1 MKMEWDAL
9 SFECHIVIGV
19 FLGFSIA
26 ICLCAYNRIRYRKD
40 LDMTLEPQDKS
51 LEGEGIEM
59 TSLKEVPSTVC
70 ACKPGDYPRC
80 LLEN

>member
-1 MKMEWDAL
+1 MEWDVL
-9 SFECHIVIGV
+9 SFECRIVIGI

-26 ICLCAYNRIRYRKD
+26 ICLCAYNRIRYRKV
-40 LDMTLEPQDKS
+40 LDTTLEPRDKS
-51 LEGEGIEM
+51 LEGEEIE
-59 TSLKEVPSTVC
+59 TRSLDEIPLVC

>member
-1 MKMEWDAL
+1 MEWDIL
-9 SFECHIVIGV
+9 SFECRIVIGIL
-19 FLGFSIA
+19 LGLSIA

-40 LDMTLEPQDKS
+40 LDIILEPRDKS
-51 LEGEGIEM
+51 LEVDPIEM
-59 TSLKEVPSTVC
+59 KALDEMPSVC

>member
-1 MKMEWDAL
+1 MEWDIL
-9 SFECHIVIGV
+9 SFECRIVIGIL
-19 FLGFSIA
+19 LGLSIA

-40 LDMTLEPQDKS
+40 LDLILEPRDKS
-51 LEGEGIEM
+51 LEVDQIEM
-59 TSLKEVPSTVC
+59 KAVDEMPSVC

>member
-1 MKMEWDAL
+1 M
-9 SFECHIVIGV
+9 IGIL
-19 FLGFSIA
+19 LGLSIA
-26 ICLCAYNRIRYRKD
+26 ICLCGYNRIRYRKD
-40 LDMTLEPQDKS
+40 LDMTSEPQDKS
-51 LEGEGIEM
+51 LEGQGIEM

>member
-1 MKMEWDAL
+1 MEWDIL
-9 SFECHIVIGV
+9 SFECRIVIGV
-19 FLGFSIA
+19 LLGISIA

-40 LDMTLEPQDKS
+40 LDIILEPRDKS
-51 LEGEGIEM
+51 LEVDQIEM
-59 TSLKEVPSTVC
+59 KALDEMPSVC

>member
-1 MKMEWDAL
+1 MEWDIL
-9 SFECHIVIGV
+9 SFECRIVIGIL
-19 FLGFSIA
+19 LGLSIA

-40 LDMTLEPQDKS
+40 LDIILEPRDKS
-51 LEGEGIEM
+51 LEVDRIEM
-59 TSLKEVPSTVC
+59 KAVDEIPSVC

>member
-1 MKMEWDAL
+1 MEWDIL
-9 SFECHIVIGV
+9 SFECRIVIGIL
-19 FLGFSIA
+19 LGLSIA

-40 LDMTLEPQDKS
+40 LDIILEPRDKS
-51 LEGEGIEM
+51 LEVDQIEM
-59 TSLKEVPSTVC
+59 KAVDEMPSVC

>member
-1 MKMEWDAL
+1 MEWDIL
-9 SFECHIVIGV
+9 SFECRIVIGIL
-19 FLGFSIA
+19 LGLSIA

-40 LDMTLEPQDKS
+40 LDVILEPRDKS
-51 LEGEGIEM
+51 LEVDQNEM
-59 TSLKEVPSTVC
+59 KALDEMPSVC

>member
-1 MKMEWDAL
+1 MEWDIL
-9 SFECHIVIGV
+9 SFECRIVIGIL
-19 FLGFSIA
+19 LGLSIA

-40 LDMTLEPQDKS
+40 LDMILEPRDKS
-51 LEGEGIEM
+51 LEVDQIEM
-59 TSLKEVPSTVC
+59 KAVDEMPSVC